1 VINWNSSPQIP
12 GLACV
17 VSANHIQ
24 VAQAPTTTVA
34 PAPTTTTTTPVTP
47 VTVSGTIPNVK

>member
-1 VINWNSSPQIP
+1 
-12 GLACV
+12 
-17 VSANHIQ
+17 
-24 VAQAPTTTVA
+24 VA